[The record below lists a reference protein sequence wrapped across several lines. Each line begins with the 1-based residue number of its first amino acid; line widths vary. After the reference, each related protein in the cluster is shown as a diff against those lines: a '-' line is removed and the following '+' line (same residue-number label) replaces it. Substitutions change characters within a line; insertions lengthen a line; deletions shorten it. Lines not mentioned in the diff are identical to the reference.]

1 MLAKIQGVFRLTRD
15 LELKFLSDG
24 AQVAKLGLACS
35 EKYKDKETQLFLE
48 ASVFGKVAELLS
60 TYAGTKGT
68 QIFLTGKLKTEQ
80 WEANGQKHSKVV
92 MMIEDFQFLG
102 SNQSNNGQTNQAPQ
116 QGGYNGNQYQ
126 APQSNQTNH
135 TAYREPPKQMPDRNA
150 IPEIDIY
157 ESDVP
162 F

>member
-24 AQVAKLGLACS
+24 TQVAKLGLACS

-80 WEANGQKHSKVV
+80 WEANGQKHSKTV

-102 SNQSNNGQTNQAPQ
+102 SSQSNNGQAPQ

-126 APQSNQTNH
+126 TPQSNQTNH
-135 TAYREPPKQMPDRNA
+135 TAYREPPKQMPDKNSL
-150 IPEIDIY
+150 PEIDIDS
-157 ESDVP
+157 EIP